1 MLLLQL
7 FILLQPSVVNCAAV
21 NVVNAIPLSEIGS
34 IKRRSEE
41 GKLETDQKL
50 FFNSKDLST
59 FES

>member
-21 NVVNAIPLSEIGS
+21 NVVNAIPLSEIRS
-34 IKRRSEE
+34 FKRRSEE